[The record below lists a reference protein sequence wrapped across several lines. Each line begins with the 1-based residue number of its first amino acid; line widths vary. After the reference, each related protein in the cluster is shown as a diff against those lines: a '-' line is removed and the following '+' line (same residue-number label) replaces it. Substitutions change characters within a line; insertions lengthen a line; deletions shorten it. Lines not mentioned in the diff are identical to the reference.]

1 MGAGPGLAAVRAGPR
16 ARWPSALAVA
26 ILVLPLAAACGVGPT
41 GSSPT
46 RSSPTA
52 GCAAD
57 HRAAGALPD
66 LEALL
71 PRGMIERSP
80 NSVDSGWNCT
90 AEALGTYASHGIHE
104 LRFAGATWDNG
115 SGDATVAAILTTR
128 PGDPTLQAAW
138 VEEFYESGARAAR
151 HTENIETS
159 RPSMGGAGQVFRLDT
174 LNGLSLQT
182 IVVWPAATAVRVV
195 IVATTV
201 GPDASRGDHDQRVG
215 TAVEVAAAVPVAAP

>member
-1 MGAGPGLAAVRAGPR
+1 VTRALNGASGRGA
-16 ARWPSALAVA
+16 SALAIA
-26 ILVLPLAAACGVGPT
+26 FLLLVVAAACGGGTT

-46 RSSPTA
+46 GSSATA

-57 HRAAGALPD
+57 HRAAGALPQ

-80 NSVDSGWNCT
+80 DSVDSGWNCT
-90 AEALGTYASHGIHE
+90 AEALGTYATHGIHE
-104 LRFAGATWDNG
+104 LRFSGATWDNG

-128 PGDPTLQAAW
+128 PGDPALQAAW
-138 VEEFYESGARAAR
+138 VEEFYETGARAAR

-159 RPSMGGAGQVFRLDT
+159 RPSMPGAGQVFRLDT

-182 IVVWPAATAVRVV
+182 VVVWPAATTVRVV

-201 GPDASRGDHDQRVG
+201 GPDASRADHDQRVA